1 MKIIKFK
8 PNIKYKYQRKV
19 LIKNLELKIFI
30 GIHNFEKKKKQ
41 KVRFNL
47 EIITDPNI
55 NPSKKDISTIL
66 NYETIVNKINFLV
79 KKKHHDLL
87 EE

>member
-47 EIITDPNI
+47 EIITD
-55 NPSKKDISTIL
+55 T
-66 NYETIVNKINFLV
+66 KIN
-79 KKKHHDLL
+79 H
-87 EE
+87 